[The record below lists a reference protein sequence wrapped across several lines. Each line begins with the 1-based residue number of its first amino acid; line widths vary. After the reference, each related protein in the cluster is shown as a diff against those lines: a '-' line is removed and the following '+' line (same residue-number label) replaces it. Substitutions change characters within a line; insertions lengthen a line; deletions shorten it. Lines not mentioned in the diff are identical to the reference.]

1 MPTQS
6 RPLRADAA
14 RNAQRIIEAAHAVFD
29 RGGYDVPMDEI
40 AAEAGVGIATLY
52 RRFPSRENLVKAVLE
67 HRLAVRLSSVLEEIR
82 NEPNARRALR
92 LALEAGV
99 SAAAKERGT
108 LAAASNVGAMTLD
121 IAQRFFEPAS
131 RLIER
136 GQYEGVVRSDL
147 VADDVPRIVLM
158 LVGTFPS
165 FEPGS
170 DGWRRY
176 LDLLMDAIAP
186 SNTPSRLTPP
196 QSVLNHSP
204 SVVPQDHRRA

>member
-1 MPTQS
+1 MSTQI

-14 RNAQRIIEAAHAVFD
+14 RNVQRIIDAAHAVFD

-40 AAEAGVGIATLY
+40 AAEAGVGIATVY
-52 RRFPSRENLVKAVLE
+52 RRFPRREDLVK
-67 HRLAVRLSSVLEEIR
+67 SVLEQRLSARLNPVLEAIR
-82 NEPNARRALR
+82 HEPDTRRAIR

-99 SAAAKERGT
+99 SAAAEERGT
-108 LAAASNVGAMTLD
+108 LAAASNIGAMTLD
-121 IAQRFFEPAS
+121 VAQRFFEPAS
-131 RLIER
+131 QMIER
-136 GQYEGVVRSDL
+136 GQLSGVVRADL

-186 SNTPSRLTPP
+186 LDGPSRLTPP
-196 QSVLNHSP
+196 QSLKNHTP
-204 SVVPQDHRRA
+204 PIDL